1 MEASWWSPTWQSFN
15 CLLGAQGD
23 PTGVTCSGWQTIG
36 ATNSIATS
44 RATGKRFPN
53 RVKKGDQK
61 KNSGWCLVYFYGR
74 TLCKYMYMFCIYI
87 YVYLYVYIYYTYIV
101 YNKHILPRWWQGL
114 IDSITRTIKVANRT
128 AVSNGWY
135 KVAML
140 DPNIS
145 SKSFINTLKT
155 SKIWVTHCCFPSQN
169 GKTIFGSPHFHEDI
183 PHTALGWPRHLRRH
197 LRYLLCRWW
206 LCSCRREVDGQRFSG
221 WNCLGATWSWTWKK
235 KERKRSSKNAFTQAF
250 EQKTLI

>member
-44 RATGKRFPN
+44 RATTGKRFPN

-61 KNSGWCLVYFYGR
+61 KKLGLASWCLVYFYGR
-74 TLCKYMYMFCIYI
+74 TYVNICICFVYIYI
-87 YVYLYVYIYYTYIV
+87 YVYFCVYIYHTYIV

-169 GKTIFGSPHFHEDI
+169 G
-183 PHTALGWPRHLRRH
+183 
-197 LRYLLCRWW
+197 
-206 LCSCRREVDGQRFSG
+206 
-221 WNCLGATWSWTWKK
+221 
-235 KERKRSSKNAFTQAF
+235 
-250 EQKTLI
+250 